1 MQVEGFNHLTL
12 NVRNLDD
19 TITFYTDILRMTLR
33 HRGRSDAYLEWGSAW
48 ICIVEKRDFPD
59 VPPHRLGL
67 NHVAF
72 YIEESDFQRAVSQLI
87 DHGVTLVRGP
97 LRRGSGWTVNFIE
110 NNGIEFELHT
120 STLQERL
127 AVWT

>member
-59 VPPHRLGL
+59 VPPPRLGL

-72 YIEESDFQRAVSQLI
+72 YIEESGFQRAVSQLI